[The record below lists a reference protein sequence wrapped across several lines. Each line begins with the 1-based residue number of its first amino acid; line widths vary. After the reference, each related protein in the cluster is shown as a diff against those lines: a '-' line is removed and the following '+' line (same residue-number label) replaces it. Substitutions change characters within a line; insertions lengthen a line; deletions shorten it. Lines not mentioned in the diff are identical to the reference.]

1 MSQEDE
7 VIIMDKLQT
16 ELGKERQL
24 KWVLELRGTFVDWST
39 V

>member
-24 KWVLELRGTFVDWST
+24 K
-39 V
+39 